1 MTFEFLTLADQLN
14 YLWLFTMSFLVGVLV
29 GRL

>member
-1 MTFEFLTLADQLN
+1 MTFELLTLADQLN
-14 YLWLFTMSFLVGVLV
+14 YLWLLTMSFLVGVLV

>member
-14 YLWLFTMSFLVGVLV
+14 YLWLFVMAFLVGVLV